1 MNSRTSSVEEVYSF
15 NSNGSPRQRIPEDC
29 NPINCSLGKCHIEE
43 WPRHHLRE
51 NKDDRGDKYYEKLC
65 AVEQI
70 GQGGFGK
77 IYLGHKYIQTQEEG
91 IQTTQ
96 RKKCTEKLLAI
107 KVCNSRKEFDVQK
120 KLKDNPY
127 IVTPIKCFKTK
138 KDEYVPELG
147 KIVKEYVIAME
158 YCSNGDLVTFFQDP
172 RNEQKIGC
180 PKTAGTIV
188 KHIVEGLKALD
199 GIGYFHRDI
208 KANNVF
214 VDSSKNFKLGDFGLV
229 ASKDEINIIQ
239 CGIPTAMAPEMDGK
253 YPPYDNKVDVWSLGI
268 LFYKLLYG
276 LASHPFDPKNDK
288 SESEIVKQIRSTSPE
303 TSFDFQSINNSR
315 YLIV

>member
-29 NPINCSLGKCHIEE
+29 NPINCSLGKRHIKE
-43 WPRHHLRE
+43 WPRDHLRE

-77 IYLGHKYIQTQEEG
+77 IYLGHKY

-127 IVTPIKCFKTK
+127 IVTPIKCFK
-138 KDEYVPELG
+138 PELG
-147 KIVKEYVIAME
+147 VQEYVIAME

-229 ASKDEINIIQ
+229 ASKDEINVIP

-253 YPPYDNKVDVWSLGI
+253 EPYGNKVDVWSLGI

-288 SESEIVKQIRSTSPE
+288 SNSEIVKNIRSDE
-303 TSFDFQSINNSR
+303 ISFDFQSMNNSR
-315 YLIV
+315 YLIA